1 MALPSKIRRWRN
13 VAHFSASRLSDYA
26 SLAAVE
32 FDLARKHLVRDV
44 ILYSLLGLSVM
55 FGLAFVCVAVI
66 VSAAG
71 TPYLTETAWAVAA
84 FWALASIGSFVV
96 VRLRNGSGAFSV
108 LTEELQRDIQTIR
121 ESLQ

>member
-1 MALPSKIRRWRN
+1 M
-13 VAHFSASRLSDYA
+13 AHFSASRLSDYA

-55 FGLAFVCVAVI
+55 FGLAFVCMAVI
-66 VSAAG
+66 VSAAR
-71 TPYLTETAWAVAA
+71 TPYLIETAWGVAA
-84 FWALASIGSFVV
+84 FWALAFIGSFVV
-96 VRLRNGSGAFSV
+96 VRLRNGSGTFSV
-108 LTEELQRDIQTIR
+108 LTDELQRDIQTIR